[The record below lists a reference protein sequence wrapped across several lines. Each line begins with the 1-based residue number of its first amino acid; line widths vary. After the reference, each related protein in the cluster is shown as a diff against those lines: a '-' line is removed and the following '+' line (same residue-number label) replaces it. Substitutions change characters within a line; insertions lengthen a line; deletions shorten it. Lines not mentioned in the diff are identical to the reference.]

1 MMQRGEDAG
10 DREQP
15 RAEVGQR
22 YARLDRRT
30 ARLARNRHDP
40 RDALRDEI
48 ETALG
53 SIGSCLPV
61 AGDRCVDEPRIDLRQ
76 GVVAQAEAIHHA
88 RAIVLD

>member
-1 MMQRGEDAG
+1 MMQRGEHAG
-10 DREQP
+10 DREQS

-22 YARLDRRT
+22 NARLDRRT

-61 AGDRCVDEPRIDLRQ
+61 PGDRCVYESRVDRRQ
-76 GVVAQAEAIHHA
+76 GQMGPDSVEFAG
-88 RAIVLD
+88 